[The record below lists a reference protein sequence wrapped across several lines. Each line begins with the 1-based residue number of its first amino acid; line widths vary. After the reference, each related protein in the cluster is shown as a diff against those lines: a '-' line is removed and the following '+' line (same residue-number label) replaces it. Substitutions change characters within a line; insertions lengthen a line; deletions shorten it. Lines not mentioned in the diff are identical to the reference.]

1 MRAIVRAYLFW
12 KLPKVQTKENVFLLN
27 WWPLTFWLSRL
38 QWNGCVDFPYF
49 ALQFLFIVIVQYN
62 FPKLN
67 ARCIKFVTLPT
78 CISVSFDICSKPS
91 SFYKADFRQDPPKE
105 RIFPCSRIV
114 FTLSD
119 ISLGWQQFALT
130 SLLQARLV
138 KTGTHPL
145 IPNI

>member
-1 MRAIVRAYLFW
+1 M
-12 KLPKVQTKENVFLLN
+12 
-27 WWPLTFWLSRL
+27 
-38 QWNGCVDFPYF
+38 
-49 ALQFLFIVIVQYN
+49 IVQYN

-78 CISVSFDICSKPS
+78 CISASFHICSKPS
-91 SFYKADFRQDPPKE
+91 SFYYADFRQHPPKE
-105 RIFPCSRIV
+105 KIFPCSRKV

-138 KTGTHPL
+138 NRNSSSHPKYISRWNEML
-145 IPNI
+145 GIQKWIPLSTQIWVLSLRWQHCQNICILCIAWYI